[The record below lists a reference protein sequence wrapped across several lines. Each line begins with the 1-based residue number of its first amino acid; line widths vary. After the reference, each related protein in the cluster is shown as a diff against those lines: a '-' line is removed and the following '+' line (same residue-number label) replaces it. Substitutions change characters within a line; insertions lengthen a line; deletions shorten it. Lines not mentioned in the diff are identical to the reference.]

1 MDLDVTFDS
10 SLSRLSFQEYMQQKI
25 NKAYAMLD
33 IIKRNFICSIWIR
46 KLIFCCIKLR
56 PHVEYANSVGCPYK
70 KTAILET
77 EKVQK

>member
-1 MDLDVTFDS
+1 MD
-10 SLSRLSFQEYMQQKI
+10 QKTYI
-25 NKAYAMLD
+25 LLYKTLV
-33 IIKRNFICSIWIR
+33 
-46 KLIFCCIKLR
+46 R